1 MKNKPRVPERQLPDQ
16 GMPLPDPPLIP
27 VDVPTQPS
35 AVVTELEFVALMNA
49 HHTYQV
55 ARADFERK
63 RAAVTLKLLL
73 CATLESNSYT
83 VELNQQGGL
92 IVTDYG
98 SISAERTVIG
108 EGDSR
113 AALIR

>member
-27 VDVPTQPS
+27 EDTPTQPC
-35 AVVTELEFVALMNA
+35 AVVTEPEFVAMLNA
-49 HHTYQV
+49 HHTYQI
-55 ARADFERK
+55 ARADFEKK
-63 RAAVTLKLLL
+63 RGAVTLKLLL
-73 CATLESNSYT
+73 GATLESESYE
-83 VELNQQGGL
+83 VEFNQQGGL

-98 SISAERTVIG
+98 SIPADREVIG

-113 AALIR
+113 PAFIR